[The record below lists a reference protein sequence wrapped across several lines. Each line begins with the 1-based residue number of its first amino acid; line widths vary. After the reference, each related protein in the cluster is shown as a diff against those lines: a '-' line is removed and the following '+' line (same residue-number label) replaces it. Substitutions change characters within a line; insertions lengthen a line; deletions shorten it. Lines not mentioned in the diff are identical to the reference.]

1 MNLSLQNPIYST
13 FFRTGPETHIGW
25 LPVQVA
31 RADNAPDSVPASAVS
46 VRSGELL
53 VIAASVES
61 EDRAGDLVIARGW
74 ELESYLRNPVVLW
87 AHQHRMPPIARSVEI
102 AVEGDSLMATIEFAD
117 TPFAQEIKRLYLTG
131 FMNGVSVGF
140 RALEVESRKAVS
152 GRRGTV
158 FKRQELLEI
167 SAAPVPLHPLTLADR
182 PAERQV
188 EHSGAALELLRELAG
203 LWKDLGQLGSSRMRQ
218 APRVRGEMEA
228 RKRK

>member
-1 MNLSLQNPIYST
+1 MLNPIDST
-13 FFRTGPETHIGW
+13 FIRTGPETHIGW
-25 LPVQVA
+25 MPVKVA
-31 RADNAPDSVPASAVS
+31 RADNAPDSVAASAVP
-46 VRSGELL
+46 VRNSELL

-61 EDRAGDLVIARGW
+61 EDRAGDLVVARGW
-74 ELESYLRNPVVLW
+74 ELESYRRNPVVLW
-87 AHQHRMPPIARSVEI
+87 AHQHRLPPIARSVEI
-102 AVEGDSLMATIEFAD
+102 AVEGDSLMATIEFAA
-117 TPFAQEIKRLYLTG
+117 TPFAQEIKHLYLTG

-140 RALEVESRKAVS
+140 RALEVESRKAAN

-182 PAERQV
+182 PAPPQI
-188 EHSGAALELLRELAG
+188 EHSGETLELLRELTA

-218 APRVRGEMEA
+218 APQVRGEMEA

>member
-1 MNLSLQNPIYST
+1 MQNPIYST

-31 RADNAPDSVPASAVS
+31 RADDTPDTVPATAGPVG
-46 VRSGELL
+46 SGELL
-53 VIAASVES
+53 SIAASVES

-117 TPFAQEIKRLYLTG
+117 TPFAQEIKHLYLTG

-140 RALEVESRKAVS
+140 RALEVESRKAVG

-188 EHSGAALELLRELAG
+188 EHSGAALELLRELSRPLEGPRAVGVEQHAAG
-203 LWKDLGQLGSSRMRQ
+203 ASGAGRDGSEK
-218 APRVRGEMEA
+218 A
-228 RKRK
+228 

>member
-1 MNLSLQNPIYST
+1 MPNPIDST
-13 FFRTGPETHIGW
+13 FVRTGPETHIGW

-31 RADNAPDSVPASAVS
+31 RADDRPDTVPATAGPDG
-46 VRSGELL
+46 SGELL
-53 VIAASVES
+53 SIAASVES

-117 TPFAQEIKRLYLTG
+117 TPFAQEIKHLYLTG

-140 RALEVESRKAVS
+140 RALEVESRKAVG

-182 PAERQV
+182 PPPQV
-188 EHSGAALELLRELAG
+188 EHSGEALELLRELTG
-203 LWKDLGQLGSSRMRQ
+203 LWKDLGQLESSRMRQ

>member
-1 MNLSLQNPIYST
+1 MQNPIYST

-25 LPVQVA
+25 LPVQVT
-31 RADNAPDSVPASAVS
+31 RADDRPDTVPATAGPDG
-46 VRSGELL
+46 SGELL
-53 VIAASVES
+53 SIAASVES

-117 TPFAQEIKRLYLTG
+117 TPFAQEIKHLYLTG

-140 RALEVESRKAVS
+140 RALEVESRKSAN

-182 PAERQV
+182 PAPPQV
-188 EHSGAALELLRELAG
+188 EHSGETLELLRELTA

-218 APRVRGEMEA
+218 APQVRGEMEA

>member
-1 MNLSLQNPIYST
+1 MQNPIYST

-31 RADNAPDSVPASAVS
+31 RADDTPDSVAASAVS
-46 VRSGELL
+46 VRNSELL

-117 TPFAQEIKRLYLTG
+117 TPFAQEIKHLYLTG

-140 RALEVESRKAVS
+140 RALEVESRKAVG

-182 PAERQV
+182 PPPQV
-188 EHSGAALELLRELAG
+188 EHSGETLELLRELSG